1 MNASKLALAGA
12 LAAAAI
18 GAAGV
23 AHAARVGVYIGAGY
37 PYYYPVVPAPY
48 YYPPPVVAVPVAP
61 PAPPEYIERGQAQGD
76 ADANDGGAWY
86 YCDAS
91 KHYYPYVKTCKSG
104 WRTVP
109 ARPQ

>member
-1 MNASKLALAGA
+1 MNASKLALGA
-12 LAAAAI
+12 LAAVAI

-23 AHAARVGVYIGAGY
+23 AHAARVGVYIGPGY
-37 PYYYPVVPAPY
+37 PYYYPVAPAPY

-61 PAPPEYIERGQAQGD
+61 PPPPEYIEQGQAQEGP
-76 ADANDGGAWY
+76 DANDGGLWY

-104 WRTVP
+104 WRSVP

>member
-1 MNASKLALAGA
+1 MNVTRIALGTV
-12 LAAAAI
+12 AAVAI

-23 AHAARVGVYIGAGY
+23 AHAARVGVYVGPGY
-37 PYYYPVVPAPY
+37 WYGYPVVPAPY

-61 PAPPEYIERGQAQGD
+61 PPPEYVEQGQARDGGD
-76 ADANDGGAWY
+76 AGGVWY

-91 KHYYPYVKTCKSG
+91 KHYYPYVKECKSG
-104 WRTVP
+104 WRSVP